1 MGFHKRFLSKKGIL
15 LHTHHIIE
23 YLSADA
29 LYITD
34 DFSYQVYRLYSEG
47 KGEEEI
53 INYINENKNED

>member
-1 MGFHKRFLSKKGIL
+1 MGFNKRFLKKENIL

-34 DFSYQVYRLYSEG
+34 DFSYEVYRLYSEG
-47 KGEEEI
+47 KTEEEI
-53 INYINENKNED
+53 IKYINENED